1 MNELRSASQCLAAIL
16 LGQMIIGPVANFW
29 LLDAAITGPGGFL
42 VNAAPHA
49 TGLATAVLLSVLLAV
64 LSAGIAIVLWPALKP
79 HSERMALS
87 LAILAGTGIALSGFE
102 NTGLLSML
110 TLSQSYAAAGAP
122 DGAMY
127 EALREVVRW
136 QRNWAH
142 LLHLLASGGLI
153 FLMYVSLY
161 RFRLA
166 PRWLAGFGVLAA
178 VSQMIA
184 VAKPVYGGWV
194 IFPMLAPLGLAHLL
208 LVGWLL
214 WKPGFRA
221 VARQA

>member
-1 MNELRSASQCLAAIL
+1 MNDLRFASRCLAAIL
-16 LGQMIIGPVANFW
+16 LAQMIAGPIANFW
-29 LLDAAITGPGGFL
+29 LLDAAVTGPGGFL

-49 TGLATAVLLSVLLAV
+49 TGLATAALLSLLLAA
-64 LSAGIAIVLWPALKP
+64 LSAGIAIVLWPVLKP
-79 HSERMALS
+79 HSERMALA
-87 LAILAGTGIALSGFE
+87 LAILAGAGIALSGFE
-102 NTGLLSML
+102 NAGLLSML

-122 DGAMY
+122 DGALY
-127 EALREVVRW
+127 EALRDVVRW

-142 LLHLLASGGLI
+142 LVDLLASGAAL
-153 FLMYVSLY
+153 LVMYVSLY

-166 PRWLAGFGVLAA
+166 PRWLAGFGTLAA

-194 IFPMLAPLGLAHLL
+194 VFPMLAPLGLAHLML
-208 LVGWLL
+208 TGWLL

-221 VARQA
+221 QAQQA